1 MEEVAYIGLG
11 SNLGDGL
18 HNLLTA
24 WQRLGMQPEITL
36 LALSSPYRTS
46 PVGMQS
52 SFWFTNAVG
61 RIATGLAPE
70 ELLRC
75 LLRVEQDMG
84 RRRELGQDREI
95 DLDLLL
101 YGSKV
106 ITDPGISVPH
116 PQMHKRLFVLEP
128 LCELD
133 ADLLHPALG
142 RSMRE
147 LREAMPRDQ
156 SQSIQKISW
165 N

>member
-24 WQRLGMQPEITL
+24 WQRLGMRPEITL

-46 PVGMQS
+46 PMGMQS
-52 SFWFTNAVG
+52 TSWFTNAVG
-61 RIATGLAPE
+61 SIATGLAPE
-70 ELLRC
+70 ELLQC
-75 LLRVEQDMG
+75 LLEIEQGMG

-106 ITDPGISVPH
+106 ITGTGLSVPH

-128 LCELD
+128 LCELA
-133 ADLLHPALG
+133 ADLPHPTLG
-142 RSMRE
+142 RTMKE
-147 LREAMPRDQ
+147 LRQEMRRDPD
-156 SQSIQKISW
+156 QSIQKISW
-165 N
+165 H